1 MRLPRES
8 VCFSGLTLFFVVL
21 LSVAAVAATPDRIS
35 GPIDASQMVSLR
47 GNVSGLAR
55 AQFDEGPVD
64 SNKVM
69 SVSVAFKPSP
79 AQQAELDQLLADQQN
94 PASSSYHKWLTPA
107 QFGERFGMSEADL
120 AKVSAWLQ
128 SQGMT
133 VTGIANGR
141 NQMFFQGTAAQ
152 IQAALHTQIHNYLVD
167 GEMHWANATEPS
179 VPAALADIVLGFQNL
194 HNFNPKPR
202 ARFHRVESHFTS
214 ALSGNHFLSPGD
226 FATIYDVKGLY
237 TAGMT
242 GSGQS
247 IAIIGQSTV
256 NATDLSHFRS
266 AASLSAKAVTM
277 TLVPSTGTGT
287 RCAGDEGESDLDLEW
302 SGGVAQNAQVIFVY
316 VGLLTGETCANRT
329 NSVWNSLQYAIDHNL
344 APVVSTSYGY
354 CESGLGLSFV
364 DQVQGWVQQANSQG
378 QSVIAASGDSGAA
391 DCDPN
396 NTDPNGT
403 SATGGFAVDVPA
415 AIPEVTGAGGTEFF
429 GDNTTGADAPY
440 WEGTT
445 GTTDV
450 ISSALEYIPEEGW
463 NDTTL
468 ALANGGGLSAS
479 GGGASIYF
487 LKPTWQTGTGV
498 PADGK
503 RDVPDIAVNASPN
516 HDGYL
521 FCSEDGPNNTIVA
534 TCTSGFR
541 DSSTDLDV
549 VGGTSAAAPTFAG
562 IIALINQDQGNV
574 PPAGLGEINPTL
586 YALAASNPTAFHDAT
601 TGNNIVP
608 CTQGSTSCPTTA
620 PFQFGFPAGTG
631 YDQVTGLGSVDAL
644 VLAQAWSASL
654 PSFALSPVPG
664 TASVAAGQ
672 TSSQIAVTVAPATG
686 FTGTV
691 AFSCSGLPAGETCNF
706 SPTSSSTSTMLTIGT
721 LPNTANGSSTVTVT
735 GTSGTVKETATVAL
749 TVTATTDTF
758 TIKPSTGSYSVTA
771 GTAASVP
778 ITVSSSTG
786 FTVTAGGS
794 PCPANTTTGCSTVV
808 PLTYSC
814 AGLPLEAN
822 CNFSPAITSS
832 NTSITLSVTTTAPTA
847 RLQRP
852 HERGSRIFY
861 AALLPGLFGMIFVAG
876 SRKASRRGAMRMLAL
891 IVALGFST
899 VWLGSCGGSTSSSN
913 SNPGT
918 PAGSST
924 VTVSATTGGANPIT
938 NSFKFTL
945 VVSQ

>member
-1 MRLPRES
+1 MRLLRERVS
-8 VCFSGLTLFFVVL
+8 FFSGLLICFVAVL
-21 LSVAAVAATPDRIS
+21 SLTAAVAATPDRIS
-35 GPIDASQMVSLR
+35 GPIDSGQMVSLR

-55 AQFDEGPVD
+55 IEFDQGPVNG
-64 SNKVM
+64 SKAM
-69 SVSVAFKPSP
+69 SVSIAFKPSL

-94 PASSSYHKWLTPA
+94 PSSSSYHKWLTPV
-107 QFGERFGMSEADL
+107 QFGERFGMSDADL
-120 AKVSAWLQ
+120 AKVTEWLQ
-128 SQGMT
+128 SQGLT
-133 VTGIANGR
+133 VTGVANGR
-141 NQMFFQGTAAQ
+141 NQMFFQGTATQ
-152 IQAALHTQIHNYLVD
+152 IGAAFHTQIHNYLVD

-179 VPAALADIVLGFQNL
+179 VPAALEDVVLGFQNL

-202 ARFHRVESHFTS
+202 ARFHKVESHFTS

-237 TAGMT
+237 SAGMT

-247 IAIIGQSTV
+247 IAIIGQTTV
-256 NATDLSHFRS
+256 NASDLSNFRS
-266 AASLSAKAVTM
+266 AAGLSAKAATM

-287 RCAGDEGESDLDLEW
+287 RCSGDEGESDLDLEW
-302 SGGVAQNAQVIFVY
+302 SGGVAQNAQIIFVY
-316 VGLLTGETCANRT
+316 VGLLSGETCTNRT

-354 CESGLGLSFV
+354 CESGLGQTFA
-364 DQVQGWVQQANSQG
+364 DEVQGWVQQGKSQG
-378 QSVIAASGDSGAA
+378 QTVIAASGDSGAA

-396 NTDPNGT
+396 NSDPNGT
-403 SATGGFAVDVPA
+403 SATGGLAVDIPA

-440 WEGTT
+440 WAGTT
-445 GTTDV
+445 GTTDD
-450 ISSALEYIPEEGW
+450 ISSALEHIPEEGW

-487 LKPTWQTGTGV
+487 SKPAWQTGT
-498 PADGK
+498 DGK
-503 RDVPDIAVNASPN
+503 RDVPDIAVNASPD

-549 VGGTSAAAPTFAG
+549 VGGTSAAAPTFAA
-562 IIALINQDQGNV
+562 IIALINQDLGNV

-586 YALAASNPTAFHDAT
+586 YALAASNPTAFHDVT

-608 CTQGSTSCPTTA
+608 CTQGSTSCPASA
-620 PFQFGFPAGTG
+620 PFQFGFSAGTG
-631 YDQVTGLGSVDAL
+631 YDQVAGLGSVDAL
-644 VLAQAWSASL
+644 VLAQAWAGSL
-654 PSFALSPVPG
+654 PSFALSSAPG
-664 TASVAAGQ
+664 TISVSAGQ
-672 TSSQIAVTVAPATG
+672 NSSPITVTVSPATG

-691 AFSCSGLPAGETCNF
+691 TFSCSGLPTGATCSF
-706 SPTSSSTSTMLTIGT
+706 APASSGTSTTLTIQT
-721 LPNTANGSSTVTVT
+721 LPTTAGGSSTVTVT
-735 GTSGTVKETATVAL
+735 GTSGAVSKTASVAL
-749 TVTATTDTF
+749 TVTATTETF
-758 TIKPSTGSYSVTA
+758 TIAPSTGSFSVTA

-778 ITVSSSTG
+778 ITVSSTTG
-786 FTVTAGGS
+786 FTSTSGG
-794 PCPANTTTGCSTVV
+794 NTTTVV

-814 AGLPLEAN
+814 TGLPLEAN
-822 CNFSPAITSS
+822 CNFSPAVTSS
-832 NTSITLSVTTTAPTA
+832 STSITLSVTTTAPTA

-852 HERGSRIFY
+852 NEHNSRILF
-861 AALLPGLFGMIFVAG
+861 AALLPGLFGMIFMAVSWKG
-876 SRKASRRGAMRMLAL
+876 SGRGAMRMLTL
-891 IVALGFST
+891 VVALGFST
-899 VWLGSCGGSTSSSN
+899 LWLSSCGGSTSSSN